1 MTAAGR
7 TVDILLVVAIGGVL
21 LSPVMFRVVRRRFDP
36 FEPIVLFAV
45 AYGVMFVVRP
55 TAMIARNSLVYAGP
69 RRTLDVSATFTEM
82 LLLALLGAI
91 AFVIGY
97 FLPLGARFA
106 RLHRAPRRHV
116 DVRRLTA
123 GCLLVGLAGFVAY
136 TLAVASD
143 GGVRLLTAI
152 FRSGTTA
159 LPSVSGGEQY
169 GTFLFLIVVPAAL
182 ILLALGLELRDAKL
196 LIASLCFAALI
207 LIPAFPLGSRIT
219 LLPFIG
225 GIFVLYYVRRSA
237 RPSFR
242 TILIVAVVAFVA
254 STFLSDLRG
263 RATRHQSVATTVVRA
278 TSPSRLASA
287 ITDGPDSEMAP
298 VLAAA
303 LSVIP
308 SQMHYTYGTTIFGD
322 LATRAIPRA
331 LWSGKPLIPRHRL
344 IARIWPV
351 ESARGT
357 INVEFSALLYFYWD
371 FSFFG
376 VIAGLTVYGVLAR
389 YLYSYFLLH
398 QQRTYAQVLYSLSL
412 WFVVIGLRDS
422 PVDTFVRGVFVLAPV
437 WGIFLLSR
445 LPAFVRSKPSVAQ
458 GPTTQS

>member
-1 MTAAGR
+1 MTSAGR
-7 TVDILLVVAIGGVL
+7 AVDILLVAAIGGVL
-21 LSPVMFRVVRRRFDP
+21 LAPVMWRVARRRFDP

-55 TAMIARNSLVYAGP
+55 AAMIAANSLVYVGP
-69 RRTLDVSATFTEM
+69 RRALNVSATFTEM
-82 LLLALLGAI
+82 LSLALLGAI

-97 FLPLGARFA
+97 FLPLGSRFA
-106 RLHRAPRRHV
+106 RLHRTPRQHV
-116 DVRRLTA
+116 DVRRVVAL
-123 GCLLVGLAGFVAY
+123 CLFVGLTGLVAY
-136 TLAVASD
+136 ALAVASD

-152 FRSGTTA
+152 FRSGSTA
-159 LPSVSGGEQY
+159 LPGGWGSTY

-182 ILLALGLELRDAKL
+182 ILLALGLERRNARL
-196 LIASLCFAALI
+196 LIAALCFAALV

-219 LLPFIG
+219 LLPFFG
-225 GIFVLYYVRRSA
+225 GIFVLYYVRRAA

-242 TILIVAVVAFVA
+242 TILVVAVVAVVG

-263 RATRHQSVATTVVRA
+263 RATRHESVAATVVRA
-278 TSPSRLASA
+278 TSPSRLANS

-308 SQMHYTYGTTIFGD
+308 SQMHYTYGKTIFGD
-322 LATRAIPRA
+322 LAVRAIPRA

-357 INVEFSALLYFYWD
+357 INVEFSTLLYFYWD

-376 VIAGLTVYGVLAR
+376 VIFGLAAYGVLAR

-422 PVDTFVRGVFVLAPV
+422 PVDTLVRGVFVLAPV

-445 LPAFVRSKPSVAQ
+445 LPAWSRSKPSIAP